1 MPYKIDGLELRE
13 GDITG
18 NPDMMIN
25 GTAGKLFDGSCNYSA
40 VRFRLI
46 EPVGKI

>member
-1 MPYKIDGLELRE
+1 MPHKIDGLELRAD
-13 GDITG
+13 DITG

-25 GTAGKLFDGSCNYSA
+25 GAAGKLFDSSCNYGA

-46 EPVGKI
+46 GPVGKI